1 MEENNENGKNLIAV
15 ITKMNPQVENGKIG
29 ITVNTPE
36 PHGEFEALIDKKYIK
51 KYSLGKGTILEAR
64 LVLTRGI
71 PDFTGDKCLKKNV
84 VTMYDELY
92 SLNICEGETIYQ
104 R

>member
-15 ITKMNPQVENGKIG
+15 ITEINPNIEKGKTG
-29 ITVNTPE
+29 IIVNTE
-36 PHGEFEALIDKKYIK
+36 EGKFGALIDKEYTE

-64 LVLTRGI
+64 LVLSQGI
-71 PDFTGDKCLKKNV
+71 PDFTGDKYLKENI

-92 SLNICEGETIYQ
+92 SLNIREGELIYQ